1 MVVMPRVVISILVTA
16 VLLAGCLPAGEG
28 FIVGVPEVA
37 VINAPRAERLP
48 GLAAEVEAAVDRRGR
63 VGYAFSRAAAVRSR
77 EAVHSFTPARQVRDA
92 MQLGRNIGAELAL
105 LVGAPVYRREE
116 GLVFSYRGLFPH
128 LPPGLV
134 RRVRVQVE
142 LRATLIEVS
151 SGEILHQLQ
160 GSPFEGVRLEDPGV
174 PIVPFER
181 DPALLELRARAVAEL
196 AESLVGLL
204 EGYLSGSSY
213 E

>member
-1 MVVMPRVVISILVTA
+1 
-16 VLLAGCLPAGEG
+16 
-28 FIVGVPEVA
+28 
-37 VINAPRAERLP
+37 
-48 GLAAEVEAAVDRRGR
+48 
-63 VGYAFSRAAAVRSR
+63 
-77 EAVHSFTPARQVRDA
+77 

-105 LVGAPVYRREE
+105 LVGAPVYRREA

-160 GSPFEGVRLEDPGV
+160 GRPFEGVRLEDPDV